1 MDKTRK
7 RILAIVGILILVL
20 ILVFFTNK
28 KVIYRYMPNSAV
40 NETVK
45 KMKESSKAKNAD
57 NSEDNSEND
66 GVDENIDTD
75 ENANSDENIDT
86 NENSDENSDENIN
99 PDTNDGAEKNEIT
112 NESGQYYDLTGNDL
126 DMNYVIVAM
135 IAEDP
140 KSFEGVKIKL
150 QGVAVDLETTDTSGM
165 DHYIVI
171 NDRQACCQQ
180 GLQYILKDKNQKY
193 PKPQEIITVEG
204 ELTVF
209 NSEEIPFPLAVIKNA
224 KLISR

>member
-7 RILAIVGILILVL
+7 RILTIVGILILVL
-20 ILVFFTNK
+20 MLVFFTNK
-28 KVIYRYMPNSAV
+28 KVVYRYLPNSAV

-57 NSEDNSEND
+57 NADANIEND
-66 GVDENIDTD
+66 DADENIDPE

-86 NENSDENSDENIN
+86 NENSDENIN
-99 PDTNDGAEKNEIT
+99 SDTNDSAEKNEIT

-180 GLQYILKDKNQKY
+180 GLQYILKDTNQKY

-224 KLISR
+224 RLISN

>member
-57 NSEDNSEND
+57 NAEANSEND
-66 GVDENIDTD
+66 DADENIDPD
-75 ENANSDENIDT
+75 ENANADENIDT
-86 NENSDENSDENIN
+86 NENSDENIN
-99 PDTNDGAEKNEIT
+99 SDTNDGAEKNEIT

-224 KLISR
+224 RLISQ

>member
-57 NSEDNSEND
+57 NADANSEND
-66 GVDENIDTD
+66 DADENIDPD
-75 ENANSDENIDT
+75 ENADSDENIDT
-86 NENSDENSDENIN
+86 NENSDENIN
-99 PDTNDGAEKNEIT
+99 PDTNDSAEKNEST

-224 KLISR
+224 RLISR

>member
-7 RILAIVGILILVL
+7 RILRIVGALILVL
-20 ILVFFTNK
+20 ILAFFTNK
-28 KVIYRYMPNSAV
+28 KVIYRYMPNSTV
-40 NETVK
+40 NETVN

-57 NSEDNSEND
+57 NADANTEND
-66 GVDENIDTD
+66 DADENIDPD

-86 NENSDENSDENIN
+86 NENSDENIN
-99 PDTNDGAEKNEIT
+99 PDTNDSADESENA

-150 QGVAVDLETTDTSGM
+150 QGISTDLETTDTSGI
-165 DHYIVI
+165 DHYVLI

-180 GLQYILKDKNQKY
+180 GLQYILEDKNQKY
-193 PKPQEIITVEG
+193 PKDKEEITVEG
-204 ELTVF
+204 VLDVY
-209 NSEEIPFPLAVIKNA
+209 NSPDIPFPLAVIKDA
-224 KLISR
+224 KLVK

>member
-28 KVIYRYMPNSAV
+28 KVVYRYLPNSAV

-57 NSEDNSEND
+57 NADANSEND
-66 GVDENIDTD
+66 DADKNIDPD

-86 NENSDENSDENIN
+86 NENSDENIN
-99 PDTNDGAEKNEIT
+99 PDTNDGAEKNEST

-224 KLISR
+224 KLISN

>member
-45 KMKESSKAKNAD
+45 KMKESSKAKNVDNAD
-57 NSEDNSEND
+57 ANTEND
-66 GVDENIDTD
+66 DADENIDPD

-86 NENSDENSDENIN
+86 NENSDENIN
-99 PDTNDGAEKNEIT
+99 PDTNDSAEKNENT

-224 KLISR
+224 KLISK

>member
-1 MDKTRK
+1 M
-7 RILAIVGILILVL
+7 AIVGILILIL
-20 ILVFFTNK
+20 ILAFFTNK
-28 KVIYRYMPNSAV
+28 KVVYRYLPNSAV

-57 NSEDNSEND
+57 NADANTEND
-66 GVDENIDTD
+66 DADENIDPE

-86 NENSDENSDENIN
+86 NENSDENIN

>member
-20 ILVFFTNK
+20 ILAFFTNK
-28 KVIYRYMPNSAV
+28 KVVYRYLPNSAV

-57 NSEDNSEND
+57 NADANTEND
-66 GVDENIDTD
+66 DADENIDPD

-86 NENSDENSDENIN
+86 NESSDENIN
-99 PDTNDGAEKNEIT
+99 PDTNDGAEKNEST

-180 GLQYILKDKNQKY
+180 GLQYILKDKTQKY

-209 NSEEIPFPLAVIKNA
+209 NSEEIPFPLAVIRNA
-224 KLISR
+224 RLISR

>member
-57 NSEDNSEND
+57 NTDANTEND
-66 GVDENIDTD
+66 DADENIDPE

-86 NENSDENSDENIN
+86 NENSDENIN
-99 PDTNDGAEKNEIT
+99 PDTNDSAEKNEIT

>member
-7 RILAIVGILILVL
+7 RILTIVGILILVL

-28 KVIYRYMPNSAV
+28 KVVYRYLPNSAV

-57 NSEDNSEND
+57 NADANTEND
-66 GVDENIDTD
+66 DADENIDPD

-86 NENSDENSDENIN
+86 NENSDENIN
-99 PDTNDGAEKNEIT
+99 PDTNDGAEKNENT

>member
-57 NSEDNSEND
+57 NADANTEND
-66 GVDENIDTD
+66 DADENIDPD

-86 NENSDENSDENIN
+86 NENSDENIN
-99 PDTNDGAEKNEIT
+99 PDTNDGAD
-112 NESGQYYDLTGNDL
+112 ESGQYYDLTGNDL

-224 KLISR
+224 RLISR

>member
-45 KMKESSKAKNAD
+45 KMKESSRAKNAD
-57 NSEDNSEND
+57 NADANTEND
-66 GVDENIDTD
+66 DADENIDPE

-86 NENSDENSDENIN
+86 NENSDENIN

-209 NSEEIPFPLAVIKNA
+209 NSEEIPFPLAVIRRA
-224 KLISR
+224 RLISN

>member
-57 NSEDNSEND
+57 NTDANTEND
-66 GVDENIDTD
+66 DADENIDPE

-86 NENSDENSDENIN
+86 NENSDENIN

>member
-57 NSEDNSEND
+57 NADANTEND
-66 GVDENIDTD
+66 DADENIDPD

-86 NENSDENSDENIN
+86 NENSDENID
-99 PDTNDGAEKNEIT
+99 PDTNDSAEKNEIT

>member
-7 RILAIVGILILVL
+7 RILTIVGILILVL
-20 ILVFFTNK
+20 MLVFFTNK

-57 NSEDNSEND
+57 NADANIENND
-66 GVDENIDTD
+66 ADENIDPD

-86 NENSDENSDENIN
+86 NESSDENIN
-99 PDTNDGAEKNEIT
+99 PDTNDSAEKNEIT

-180 GLQYILKDKNQKY
+180 GLQYVLKDKNQKY

-224 KLISR
+224 RLISR

>member
-57 NSEDNSEND
+57 NADANTEND
-66 GVDENIDTD
+66 DADENIDPE

-86 NENSDENSDENIN
+86 NENSDENIN
-99 PDTNDGAEKNEIT
+99 SDTNDGAEKNEIT

-150 QGVAVDLETTDTSGM
+150 QGIAVDLETTDTSGM

-180 GLQYILKDKNQKY
+180 GLQYILKNKNQKY

-224 KLISR
+224 RLISN

>member
-57 NSEDNSEND
+57 NAEANTEND
-66 GVDENIDTD
+66 DADENIDPD

-86 NENSDENSDENIN
+86 NENSDENIN
-99 PDTNDGAEKNEIT
+99 PDTNDGAD
-112 NESGQYYDLTGNDL
+112 ESGQYYDLTGNDL

-224 KLISR
+224 RLISN

>member
-7 RILAIVGILILVL
+7 RILTIVGILILVL
-20 ILVFFTNK
+20 MLVFFTNK

-57 NSEDNSEND
+57 NADANTEND
-66 GVDENIDTD
+66 DADENIDPD

-86 NENSDENSDENIN
+86 NESSDENIN
-99 PDTNDGAEKNEIT
+99 PDTNDSAEKNEST

-180 GLQYILKDKNQKY
+180 GLQYILKDKTQKY

-224 KLISR
+224 RLISN

>member
-57 NSEDNSEND
+57 NADANIEND
-66 GVDENIDTD
+66 DADENIDPD
-75 ENANSDENIDT
+75 ENADSDENIDT
-86 NENSDENSDENIN
+86 NENSDENIN
-99 PDTNDGAEKNEIT
+99 PDTNDGAD
-112 NESGQYYDLTGNDL
+112 ESGQYYDLTGNDL

-209 NSEEIPFPLAVIKNA
+209 NSEEIPFPLAVIQNA
-224 KLISR
+224 RLISR

>member
-57 NSEDNSEND
+57 NADANTEND
-66 GVDENIDTD
+66 DADENIDPE
-75 ENANSDENIDT
+75 ENANSDESIDT
-86 NENSDENSDENIN
+86 NENSDENIN
-99 PDTNDGAEKNEIT
+99 PDTNDSAEKNEST

-224 KLISR
+224 RLISR

>member
-7 RILAIVGILILVL
+7 RILTIVGILILVL
-20 ILVFFTNK
+20 ILAFFTNK
-28 KVIYRYMPNSAV
+28 KVVYRYLPNSAV

-57 NSEDNSEND
+57 NADANTEND
-66 GVDENIDTD
+66 DADENIDPE

-86 NENSDENSDENIN
+86 NENSDENIN
-99 PDTNDGAEKNEIT
+99 SDTNDGAEKNEIT

>member
-57 NSEDNSEND
+57 NADANSEND
-66 GVDENIDTD
+66 GADENIDTD

-86 NENSDENSDENIN
+86 NENSDENIN
-99 PDTNDGAEKNEIT
+99 QDTNDSAEKNEIT

-180 GLQYILKDKNQKY
+180 GLQYILKDKTQKY

>member
-20 ILVFFTNK
+20 ILAFFTNK
-28 KVIYRYMPNSAV
+28 KVVYRYLPNSAV

-57 NSEDNSEND
+57 NADANTEND
-66 GVDENIDTD
+66 DADENIDPD

-86 NENSDENSDENIN
+86 NENSDENIN

-165 DHYIVI
+165 DHYVVI
-171 NDRQACCQQ
+171 NDKQACCQQ
-180 GLQYILKDKNQKY
+180 GLQYVLKDKNQKY

>member
-57 NSEDNSEND
+57 NADANTEND
-66 GVDENIDTD
+66 DADENIDPD

-86 NENSDENSDENIN
+86 NENSDENIN
-99 PDTNDGAEKNEIT
+99 PDTNDGADESEIT

-180 GLQYILKDKNQKY
+180 GLQYILKDTNQKY
-193 PKPQEIITVEG
+193 PKPQEMITVEG

-224 KLISR
+224 RLISN

>member
-7 RILAIVGILILVL
+7 RILTIVGILILVL

-28 KVIYRYMPNSAV
+28 KVVYRYLPNSAV

-57 NSEDNSEND
+57 NADANTEND
-66 GVDENIDTD
+66 DADENIDPD

-86 NENSDENSDENIN
+86 NENSDENIN
-99 PDTNDGAEKNEIT
+99 PDTNDSADKSEIT

-180 GLQYILKDKNQKY
+180 GLQYVLKDKNQKY

-224 KLISR
+224 RLISR

>member
-7 RILAIVGILILVL
+7 RILTIVGILILVL
-20 ILVFFTNK
+20 MLVFFTNK

-45 KMKESSKAKNAD
+45 KMKESSRAKNAD
-57 NSEDNSEND
+57 NADANTEND
-66 GVDENIDTD
+66 DADENIDPE

-86 NENSDENSDENIN
+86 NENSDENIN

-209 NSEEIPFPLAVIKNA
+209 NSEEIPFPLAVIRRA
-224 KLISR
+224 RLISN

>member
-57 NSEDNSEND
+57 NADANTEND
-66 GVDENIDTD
+66 DADENIDPD

-86 NENSDENSDENIN
+86 NENSDENIN
-99 PDTNDGAEKNEIT
+99 PDTNDSAEKNEIT

-180 GLQYILKDKNQKY
+180 GLQYILKDTNQKY

-224 KLISR
+224 RLISR

>member
-20 ILVFFTNK
+20 ILAFFTNK
-28 KVIYRYMPNSAV
+28 KVVYRYLPNSAV

-57 NSEDNSEND
+57 NADANTEND
-66 GVDENIDTD
+66 DADENIDPE

-86 NENSDENSDENIN
+86 NENSDENIN
-99 PDTNDGAEKNEIT
+99 PDTNDGAEKNEST

-165 DHYIVI
+165 DHYVVI
-171 NDRQACCQQ
+171 NDKQACCQQ

>member
-7 RILAIVGILILVL
+7 RILTIVGILILVL

-45 KMKESSKAKNAD
+45 KMKESSKAKNSDNAD
-57 NSEDNSEND
+57 ANTEND
-66 GVDENIDTD
+66 DADENINPD
-75 ENANSDENIDT
+75 ENAD
-86 NENSDENSDENIN
+86 SDENSDENIN
-99 PDTNDGAEKNEIT
+99 PDTNDSAEKNEIT

-209 NSEEIPFPLAVIKNA
+209 NSEEIPFPLAVIRRA
-224 KLISR
+224 RLISN

>member
-57 NSEDNSEND
+57 NADANTEND
-66 GVDENIDTD
+66 DADENIDPD

-86 NENSDENSDENIN
+86 NENSDENIN

-171 NDRQACCQQ
+171 NDKQACCQQ

>member
-7 RILAIVGILILVL
+7 RILTIVGILILVL
-20 ILVFFTNK
+20 MLFSFTSK
-28 KVIYRYMPNSAV
+28 KVIYRYMPNSVA
-40 NETVK
+40 NQTIK
-45 KMKESSKAKNAD
+45 KMKEASKDKTAEDKKD
-57 NSEDNSEND
+57 ELGESEESKEDKE
-66 GVDENIDTD
+66 DTD
-75 ENANSDENIDT
+75 QSDAK
-86 NENSDENSDENIN
+86 DEDASEEGEERGYD
-99 PDTNDGAEKNEIT
+99 
-112 NESGQYYDLTGNDL
+112 YDLTGNDA

-140 KSFEGVKIKL
+140 KSFEGIKIKL
-150 QGVAVDLETTDTSGM
+150 RGVAIDLETTDTSGM
-165 DHYIVI
+165 DHYVVI

-193 PKPQEIITVEG
+193 PKEQEMITVEG

-224 KLISR
+224 RLISR

>member
-1 MDKTRK
+1 
-7 RILAIVGILILVL
+7 
-20 ILVFFTNK
+20 
-28 KVIYRYMPNSAV
+28 MPNSAV

-57 NSEDNSEND
+57 NADANIEND
-66 GVDENIDTD
+66 DADENIDPE
-75 ENANSDENIDT
+75 ENANSDESIDT
-86 NENSDENSDENIN
+86 NENSDENIN
-99 PDTNDGAEKNEIT
+99 PDTNDSAEKNEIT

-150 QGVAVDLETTDTSGM
+150 QGIAVDLETTDTSGM

-180 GLQYILKDKNQKY
+180 GLQYVLKDKNQKY

-224 KLISR
+224 KLISK

>member
-57 NSEDNSEND
+57 NADANTEND
-66 GVDENIDTD
+66 DADENIDPD

-86 NENSDENSDENIN
+86 NENSDENIN
-99 PDTNDGAEKNEIT
+99 PDTNDSAEKNEIT

-224 KLISR
+224 KLISN

>member
-57 NSEDNSEND
+57 NAEANSEND
-66 GVDENIDTD
+66 DADENIDPD

-86 NENSDENSDENIN
+86 NENSDENIN
-99 PDTNDGAEKNEIT
+99 PDTNDGAD
-112 NESGQYYDLTGNDL
+112 ESGQYYDLTGNDL

-224 KLISR
+224 KLISK

>member
-7 RILAIVGILILVL
+7 RILTIVGILILVL
-20 ILVFFTNK
+20 MLVFFTNK

-57 NSEDNSEND
+57 NADANTENYD
-66 GVDENIDTD
+66 ADENIDPE

-86 NENSDENSDENIN
+86 NENSDENIN

-180 GLQYILKDKNQKY
+180 GLQYVLKDKNQKY